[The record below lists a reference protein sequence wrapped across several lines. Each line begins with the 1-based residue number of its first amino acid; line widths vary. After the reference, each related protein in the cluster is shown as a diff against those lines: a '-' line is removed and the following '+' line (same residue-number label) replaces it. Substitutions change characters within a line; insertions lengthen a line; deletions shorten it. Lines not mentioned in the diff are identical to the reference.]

1 MCVLRE
7 NYGVGNIT
15 IYDIK
20 KQRDKILKFYAKSEC
35 CKNAANRKLLH
46 GAKNVLDQVIYECK
60 HL

>member
-1 MCVLRE
+1 M
-7 NYGVGNIT
+7 T
-15 IYDIK
+15 K
-20 KQRDKILKFYAKSEC
+20 KQRDKILKFYAEIEC